1 MKKVLVLTTSTG
13 QGHNQAANSLDEV
26 FTKEGFEVIKYD
38 FLYNTSPFLNAVIVG
53 GYEFSAAKTPKLFGL
68 FYYLTDF
75 KITNKLLKF
84 LFWSIEKKLL
94 NYINEIKPDLIIATH
109 PLALNVIDRLKSN
122 KIINVPFISIVTDFM
137 AHYSYICEKVDAYI
151 TGSNA
156 SVNYLNNRGVPKNKI
171 FNYGIPIK
179 RDFYSKNN
187 EILSLKHKSKDYFN
201 ILLMSGSMGISKISY
216 VLEELVKN
224 KHNLRI
230 TIICGK
236 NEQLKEKLNKLY
248 SKNINNKKIHIIGYT
263 NDVSKIMDYSDI
275 LISKPGGL
283 TSTEAIVKNI
293 PLIIPFAIPGQETLN
308 TKFLHENGY
317 AIYIKNLKFLN
328 TEVDKLITSPKRLDN
343 MKSRLKTLS
352 SDYSV
357 NKIVDLANKLIKE
370 CK

>member
-13 QGHNQAANSLDEV
+13 QGHNQAANSLAEV
-26 FTKEGFEVIKYD
+26 FTKEDFEVIKYD
-38 FLYNTSPFLNAVIVG
+38 FLNNTSTFLNTVIVG

-75 KITNKLLKF
+75 RITNKLLKF
-84 LFWSIEKKLL
+84 LFWNIEKKLL
-94 NYINEIKPDLIIATH
+94 NYINEVNPDLIIATH
-109 PLALNVIDRLKSN
+109 PLTLNIIDRLKRKN
-122 KIINVPFISIVTDFM
+122 LIKVPFISIVTDFM
-137 AHYSYICEKVDAYI
+137 AHYSYVCKSIDAYI
-151 TGSNA
+151 TGSND
-156 SVNYLNNRGVPKNKI
+156 SITYLNNRGIPKNKI

-179 RDFYSKNN
+179 SDFYSNN
-187 EILSLKHKSKDYFN
+187 KEILSLKDRNEGYFN

-216 VLEELVKN
+216 VLQELVKN
-224 KHNLRI
+224 KHKLRI

-248 SKNINNKKIHIIGYT
+248 SKNVNNKKIHIIGYT

-283 TSTEAIVKNI
+283 TSTESIVKNI

-308 TKFLHENGY
+308 TKFLHDNGY
-317 AIYIKNLKFLN
+317 AIYIKHLNFLN
-328 TEVDKLITSPKRLDN
+328 AEVDKLITSPENLNN

-352 SDYSV
+352 SNYSV